1 MHFPETSIENLR
13 YFGYTADEA
22 RFLYLVATHSGYFST
37 RQYLQFTGAKSG
49 EKSMALTQ
57 KVLGKGHA
65 AARLLLC
72 NGRVYHL
79 FSRPV
84 YRAMGRENLRNRRE
98 HSVEHIR
105 TRLVIL
111 DFVLAHL
118 GYRYL
123 ETEADKV
130 DYFCRKLSIG
140 RALLPA
146 KRYKGAIREKTTDR
160 YFVDKFPLFFA
171 PESSSSPSV
180 VTFSFVDP
188 GLLSLASFETHL
200 FAYNSLFSAVP
211 QVNFVYI
218 ATRPRHFAAARE
230 LFLAMAPRTT
240 DPDPGVEGLR
250 YFHYRHLWE
259 TKQYEKLSAEQIEF
273 LNEATKRFD
282 DALTDIRYRQWLHGQ
297 ITAGAVTEE
306 FRRLAPGREVSFRTE
321 LVDGQAALFE
331 ARVPGRNREAV
342 EAEVTD
348 SAQPTFGSAFKP
360 AFGGDAQ
367 QAEEE

>member
-1 MHFPETSIENLR
+1 MPFPEASIDNLR
-13 YFGYTADEA
+13 GFGYTDDEA
-22 RFLYLVATHSGYFST
+22 RFLHLVATHSGYFST

-49 EKSMALTQ
+49 DKSMAFTQ

-65 AARLLLC
+65 TARLLLR

-79 FSRPV
+79 FSRLV
-84 YRAMGRENLRNRRE
+84 YRAIGRENLRNRRE
-98 HSVEHIR
+98 HSAEHLR
-105 TRLVIL
+105 TKLAVL

-118 GYRYL
+118 EYRYL
-123 ETEADKV
+123 ETETEKL
-130 DYFCRKLSIG
+130 DYFCRKLSIP

-171 PESSSSPSV
+171 PESSSSPPV

-200 FAYNSLFSAVP
+200 FAYQSLFSAVP

-218 ATRPRHFAAARE
+218 ATRPRHFAKARE

-240 DPDPGVEGLR
+240 DPDPSVEGLR
-250 YFHYRHLWE
+250 YFHYRHMWE
-259 TKQYEKLSAEQIEF
+259 TQQYERLSADQIEF

-282 DALTDIRYRQWLHGQ
+282 GAQTEIRYRQWLAGQ
-297 ITAGAVTEE
+297 ITAGEVSEE
-306 FRRLAPGREVSFRTE
+306 FRRLAPRREVSFRTE

-331 ARVPGRNREAV
+331 ARVPGRNREAG
-342 EAEVTD
+342 ESEVTD
-348 SAQPTFGSAFKP
+348 SAQPTFGSTFKP
-360 AFGGDAQ
+360 VFEGNAQ
-367 QAEEE
+367 QAEEK